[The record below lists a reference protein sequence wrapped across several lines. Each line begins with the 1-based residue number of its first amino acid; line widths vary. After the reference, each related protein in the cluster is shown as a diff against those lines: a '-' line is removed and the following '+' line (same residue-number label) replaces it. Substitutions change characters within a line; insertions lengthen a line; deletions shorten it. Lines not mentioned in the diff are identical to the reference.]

1 MKAKP
6 YLVIRGLGC
15 APSAQ
20 ANALEAR
27 TPRAAVKA
35 AAKRAEKQSGQVKV
49 SMGMLSAREAKAMK
63 TKGGDVSM
71 AAAMPMRLIKPVAKK
86 VVPQADDDAWGIA
99 AVGAANTTLTGQGI
113 TVAVLDTGIDP
124 KHPAFQGL
132 TLVRKNF
139 SSDGADDTDG
149 HGTHCAGT
157 IFGRDVAGVRTGVA
171 RGVQRALIGKV
182 IGAGSGGSDAVAKAI
197 LWATDQ
203 GAHVVSMSLGFD
215 FPGWVKE
222 LQGAGMPVMLATS
235 RALEDYR
242 ANVLMFQNLA
252 AYLNSLGAF
261 RDPVMLV
268 AAAGNESERQQSPN
282 FEIGVMPPAV
292 AMGFVSVAALGQG
305 RGGLR
310 VADFSNTGAMVSA
323 PGVDIL
329 SAKPG
334 GGRALMS
341 GTSMAAPHVAGVAA
355 LWAQKLQADRAWTN
369 AVWVQRLTGLAIT
382 TPLAK
387 GFDAADVG
395 AGVVQAPAS

>member
-6 YLVIRGLGC
+6 YVVIHGLCG
-15 APSAQ
+15 ATGGVD
-20 ANALEAR
+20 NTTEAR
-27 TPRAAVKA
+27 TPRAATKA
-35 AAKRAEKQSGQVKV
+35 AARQVEKQATTVKV
-49 SMGMLSAREAKAMK
+49 SLGLLSPREAKAMK
-63 TKGGDVSM
+63 TKGGDLSM

-86 VVPQADDDAWGIA
+86 AAPKAVGDAWGVA
-99 AVGAANTTLTGQGI
+99 TVGAASTTLTGEGV

-139 SSDGADDTDG
+139 SSEGADDTDG

-182 IGAGSGGSDAVAKAI
+182 IGEGAGGSDAVAKAI
-197 LWATDQ
+197 LWATDE

-222 LQGAGMPVMLATS
+222 LQASGMPVMLATS

-242 ANVLMFQNLA
+242 ANVLLFQNLA

-261 RDPVMLV
+261 REPVMLV
-268 AAAGNESERQQSPN
+268 AAAGNESERQQDPN

-292 AMGFVSVAALGQG
+292 ALGFVSVAALGQG
-305 RGGLR
+305 KGGLR

-329 SAKPG
+329 SAKLG
-334 GGRALMS
+334 GGRTLMS

-355 LWAQKLQADRAWTN
+355 LWAQKLKAERAWTN
-369 AVWVQRLTGLAIT
+369 AVWLQRLTGLAIT
-382 TPLAK
+382 APLAK

-395 AGVVQAPAS
+395 AGVVQAPPN